1 MHAYITYY
9 QDERRDN
16 MNKEQ
21 LKAQILEAHN
31 YRFATKVFDKDKPVD
46 ESDMK
51 FILEVGRLSPSS
63 IGLEPWRFVILENET
78 VKEEI
83 KQVGWGAAKG
93 QLDTASHFVL
103 ILAKRNA
110 RYDSEL
116 FKNHFGPRVNNDE
129 ILQKMIGIYE
139 SFQTKDIDVANN
151 ERALF
156 DWASK
161 QTYIALGNMMSAA
174 AEIGI
179 DSCPIEGFNYEAVN
193 DILAKHG
200 VMNPELEGI
209 SVMVA
214 FGYRAEGPK
223 RPKARRDYDD
233 VVSTF

>member
-1 MHAYITYY
+1 M
-9 QDERRDN
+9 D
-16 MNKEQ
+16 KEQ

-31 YRFATKVFDKDKPVD
+31 YRFATKVFDKDKKID

-63 IGLEPWRFVILENET
+63 INLEPWRFVILDNQQ
-78 VKEEI
+78 VKDEI

-110 RYDSEL
+110 RYDSQL
-116 FKNHFGPRVNNDE
+116 FKDHFGPRVNDDE
-129 ILQKMIGIYE
+129 ILQKMISIYE
-139 SFQTKDIDVANN
+139 GFQTNDIEVADN

-156 DWASK
+156 DWTSK
-161 QTYIALGNMMSAA
+161 QTYIALGNMMTAA

-179 DSCPIEGFNYEAVN
+179 DSCPIEGFNYKAVN
-193 DILAKHG
+193 EILAKHG
-200 VMNPELEGI
+200 VINPKEEGI

-223 RPKARRDYDD
+223 RPKARRSYDD
-233 VVSTF
+233 VVSRF

>member
-1 MHAYITYY
+1 M
-9 QDERRDN
+9 D
-16 MNKEQ
+16 KEQ

-31 YRFATKVFDKDKPVD
+31 FRFATKVFDKDKKID

-63 IGLEPWRFVILENET
+63 INLEPWRFVILDNQQ
-78 VKEEI
+78 VKDEI

-110 RYDSEL
+110 RYDSQL
-116 FKNHFGPRVNNDE
+116 FKDHFGPRVNNDE
-129 ILQKMIGIYE
+129 ILQKMISIYE
-139 SFQTKDIDVANN
+139 GFQTNDIEVADN

-161 QTYIALGNMMSAA
+161 QTYIALGNMMTAA

-179 DSCPIEGFNYEAVN
+179 DSCPIEGFNYKAVN
-193 DILAKHG
+193 EILTKHD
-200 VMNPELEGI
+200 VINPEEEGI

-214 FGYRAEGPK
+214 FGYRAQGPK
-223 RPKARRDYDD
+223 RPKARRSYDD
-233 VVSTF
+233 VVSRF

>member
-1 MHAYITYY
+1 M
-9 QDERRDN
+9 D
-16 MNKEQ
+16 KEQ

-31 YRFATKVFDKDKPVD
+31 YRFATKVFDKDKKID

-63 IGLEPWRFVILENET
+63 INLEPWRFVILDNQQ
-78 VKEEI
+78 VKDEI

-110 RYDSEL
+110 RYDSQL
-116 FKNHFGPRVNNDE
+116 FKDHFGPRVNDDE
-129 ILQKMIGIYE
+129 ILQKMISIYE
-139 SFQTKDIDVANN
+139 GFQTNDIEVADN

-156 DWASK
+156 DWTSK
-161 QTYIALGNMMSAA
+161 QTYIALGNMMTAA

-179 DSCPIEGFNYEAVN
+179 DSCPIEGFNYKAVN
-193 DILAKHG
+193 EILAKHG
-200 VMNPELEGI
+200 VIIPKEEGI

-223 RPKARRDYDD
+223 RPKARRSYDD
-233 VVSTF
+233 VVSRF

>member
-1 MHAYITYY
+1 M
-9 QDERRDN
+9 D
-16 MNKEQ
+16 KEQ

-31 YRFATKVFDKDKPVD
+31 YRFATKVFDKDKKID

-63 IGLEPWRFVILENET
+63 INLEPWRFVILDNQQ
-78 VKEEI
+78 VKDEI

-110 RYDSEL
+110 RYDSQL
-116 FKNHFGPRVNNDE
+116 FKDHFGPRVNNDE
-129 ILQKMIGIYE
+129 ILQKMISIYE
-139 SFQTKDIDVANN
+139 GFQTNDIEVADN

-161 QTYIALGNMMSAA
+161 QTYIALGNMMTAA

-179 DSCPIEGFNYEAVN
+179 DSCPIEGFNYKAVN
-193 DILAKHG
+193 EILAKHE
-200 VMNPELEGI
+200 VINPQEEGI

-223 RPKARRDYDD
+223 RPKARRSYDD
-233 VVSTF
+233 VVSRF

>member
-1 MHAYITYY
+1 M
-9 QDERRDN
+9 D
-16 MNKEQ
+16 KEQ

-31 YRFATKVFDKDKPVD
+31 YRFATKVFDKDKKID

-63 IGLEPWRFVILENET
+63 INLEPWRFVILDNQQ
-78 VKEEI
+78 VKDEI

-110 RYDSEL
+110 RYDSQL
-116 FKNHFGPRVNNDE
+116 FKDHFGPRVNNDE
-129 ILQKMIGIYE
+129 ILQKMISIYE
-139 SFQTKDIDVANN
+139 GFQTNDIEVADN

-161 QTYIALGNMMSAA
+161 QTYIALGNMMTAA

-179 DSCPIEGFNYEAVN
+179 DSCPIEGFNYKAVN
-193 DILAKHG
+193 EILEKHE
-200 VMNPELEGI
+200 VINPEEEGI

-223 RPKARRDYDD
+223 RPKARRSYDD
-233 VVSTF
+233 VVSRF